1 MRGNSVRELR
11 PPTGR
16 ARRRPSG
23 VRAFGDWAWCGLVA
37 CAFGAAVP
45 AGRLAAAPA
54 ELPPSARAGENPAR
68 PRAGEAA
75 AVPYPDTGDELRL
88 AVIVTRHGVRSPLY
102 QDQDLVAYA
111 ARPWPRWEVAR
122 GQLTPRGNL
131 LMGLLGAYYRERY
144 AAAGLLTGDPAVD
157 ASRVTLRAD
166 NDQRT
171 IDTAQTL
178 GRELLPGRTVSVKA
192 LPSGQFDPLFQP
204 LRAHIGH
211 ADPAKGRAAVLGRLG
226 GDATVLDRAYAPQ
239 FALLRSILYGG
250 DGAAAGASGTV
261 RPPAS
266 ASGDPVPAG
275 AAGAANPF
283 DAPAFVGPG
292 EYDNVVSV
300 RGPLRAALMTTESL
314 LLEYLDGMP
323 EQDVGWGRVDATV
336 LTQLLTL
343 HDLYFDLVGRTFYP
357 AQVQGSNLASHLLD
371 TLRQAQTGQTQPGAL
386 GPVGP
391 RIVVVVGHDTN
402 LANLGGLLGLSWW
415 IQGSQANPVLP
426 GSALVFE
433 LWHRAGPGGGDRVR
447 ISYVSQT
454 LEQMR
459 AAEPLSLAHP
469 PTVAPVF
476 MARCGGTGPTFD
488 APWADFERTAREV
501 IDPNFVV
508 AGAP

>member
-1 MRGNSVRELR
+1 
-11 PPTGR
+11 
-16 ARRRPSG
+16 
-23 VRAFGDWAWCGLVA
+23 
-37 CAFGAAVP
+37 
-45 AGRLAAAPA
+45 
-54 ELPPSARAGENPAR
+54 
-68 PRAGEAA
+68 
-75 AVPYPDTGDELRL
+75 
-88 AVIVTRHGVRSPLY
+88 
-102 QDQDLVAYA
+102 
-111 ARPWPRWEVAR
+111 
-122 GQLTPRGNL
+122 
-131 LMGLLGAYYRERY
+131 MGLLGAYYRERY

-402 LANLGGLLGLSWW
+402 LANLGGLLGLSWCCRDLRSSSNSG
-415 IQGSQANPVLP
+415 IGRVRVAATAF
-426 GSALVFE
+426 GSATSRRP
-433 LWHRAGPGGGDRVR
+433 WN
-447 ISYVSQT
+447 
-454 LEQMR
+454 
-459 AAEPLSLAHP
+459 
-469 PTVAPVF
+469 
-476 MARCGGTGPTFD
+476 RCGPRSRSRSRIRPRWRRCSWLGAVEPARRLTRPGPTSSGR
-488 APWADFERTAREV
+488 PAR
-501 IDPNFVV
+501 
-508 AGAP
+508 